1 MLALCGLVVP
11 DNEGWLADRHEHRAN
26 QQISKDTPQGAN
38 HKNTDI
44 MSLNLY
50 HVETSYGL
58 CVQNTHC
65 VSGALHEKSY
75 AGFLVAV
82 GAAVGPLQW
91 QHTKFLFQMK
101 TLILGHLQNALCVM
115 RRHLLLFVLSDG
127 TRLLRPCVHVCVA
140 ATTKQRNNCGQVM
153 KTILPNDYWHLQ
165 NKFEDSFTHQL

>member
-1 MLALCGLVVP
+1 MTAGRQTRTSSEP
-11 DNEGWLADRHEHRAN
+11 AN
-26 QQISKDTPQGAN
+26 QQGHTTRSEPQKYWYN
-38 HKNTDI
+38 EPEFVSCRDKLRT
-44 MSLNLY
+44 
-50 HVETSYGL
+50 L
-58 CVQNTHC
+58 CAKNTHC

-127 TRLLRPCVHVCVA
+127 TRLLRPCVCVCVA
-140 ATTKQRNNCGQVM
+140 ATTKQRINYGQVM